1 MMHKQV
7 AFEFRE
13 IRTGVWA
20 YEYAISTRV
29 KKGEVFA
36 DARSAALR
44 KVQQLI
50 GRDLRIRH
58 IEQRGGILRD
68 ASPPVPS

>member
-7 AFEFRE
+7 WFESRE

-20 YEYAISTRV
+20 YEYAMSAQI

-36 DARSAALR
+36 DSRAVAVR

-50 GRDLRIRH
+50 GRDLRIKH
-58 IEQRGGILRD
+58 IEQRGGLLRE
-68 ASPPVPS
+68 A

>member
-7 AFEFRE
+7 GFELRE
-13 IRTGVWA
+13 IRMGAWA
-20 YEYAISTRV
+20 YEYAISAQI

-36 DARSAALR
+36 DSRAVAVR
-44 KVQQLI
+44 KIQQLI

-58 IEQRGGILRD
+58 IERRGGIFRD
-68 ASPPVPS
+68 ASPPVS